1 MTNKNKQSL
10 KKKNSST
17 PHSAQGGVA
26 QNYADATGK
35 VDYCLTNDYMF
46 RAVFQ
51 SNKKALNG
59 LLCAILHLA
68 PEQIRSTRIMNPIE
82 LGEAFDEKTFILDI
96 SILLNDDS
104 YVNLEMQVAKLD
116 YWQERSLAYLCRTF
130 DHLSRGEDYIKT
142 KETIQVSFLDFTLF
156 PEHPE
161 FFATYKMLNV
171 KNHHLYSDKFTL
183 SVIDLSQITLATKED
198 KANGIDAWAALFKA
212 TEWEEIKMLAHGNKF
227 MEEAVYAMYRLSK
240 NSKIRQQCEARED
253 YMRRRSG
260 VAERVRMMIK
270 EVKDGRAEV
279 EAGRAEVEAG
289 KAEVD
294 ARKAE
299 VDAGRAQV

>member
-1 MTNKNKQSL
+1 MANKNNTSK
-10 KKKNSST
+10 SST
-17 PHSAQGGVA
+17 AKK
-26 QNYADATGK
+26 YAMATGK

-68 PEQIRSTRIMNPIE
+68 PEQIRSTKITNPIE
-82 LGEAFDEKTFILDI
+82 LGEAIDEKTFILDI
-96 SILLNDDS
+96 SILLNNNS
-104 YVNLEMQVAKLD
+104 YVNLEMQVARLD

-130 DHLSRGEDYIKT
+130 DHLSKGENYIKT
-142 KETIQVSFLDFTLF
+142 KPTIQVSFLDFTLF

-171 KNHHLYSDKFTL
+171 KNHNVYSDKFTL
-183 SVIDLSQITLATKED
+183 SVVDLSQIALATEED

-212 TEWEEIKMLAHGNKF
+212 TEWEEIKMLARGNKF

-253 YMRRRSG
+253 YERRKNG
-260 VAERVRMMIK
+260 MAERVREMMR
-270 EVKDGRAEV
+270 EVEEGRAEV
-279 EAGRAEVEAG
+279 EVESGRL
-289 KAEVD
+289 KAKR
-294 ARKAE
+294 RK
-299 VDAGRAQV
+299 